1 MAKYKRN
8 LSLKSR
14 VAWTGQLFVLP
25 FYIGFALFLAKPLVE
40 TLYFVF
46 CDVKIDIGGYSAIW
60 NNFAN
65 LKYIF
70 TEDLNF
76 SQNLITSVMDLL
88 WQVPIIVLTSLFI
101 AMIINKKFMG
111 RMFVRAVFFLPVI
124 VVTGTVVLII
134 QQDAAAS
141 SVLSGNVV
149 AGGQIE
155 YSAGLSDLLVK
166 SGLRSEMVTFF
177 TSISDKMFN
186 LLWKTGV
193 QMIIFLAGLQAI
205 SPALF
210 EASSIEG
217 ASAWENFFMITIPM
231 LSPIILV
238 NTVYT
243 VVDSFIDSS
252 NSVMNQVMANSSSL
266 RLNWAATMSW
276 TYFLLVGVVLAVVMG
291 VFAKINKKLS

>member
-1 MAKYKRN
+1 
-8 LSLKSR
+8 
-14 VAWTGQLFVLP
+14 
-25 FYIGFALFLAKPLVE
+25 
-40 TLYFVF
+40 
-46 CDVKIDIGGYSAIW
+46 
-60 NNFAN
+60 
-65 LKYIF
+65 
-70 TEDLNF
+70 
-76 SQNLITSVMDLL
+76 
-88 WQVPIIVLTSLFI
+88 
-101 AMIINKKFMG
+101 
-111 RMFVRAVFFLPVI
+111 
-124 VVTGTVVLII
+124 
-134 QQDAAAS
+134 
-141 SVLSGNVV
+141 
-149 AGGQIE
+149 
-155 YSAGLSDLLVK
+155 
-166 SGLRSEMVTFF
+166 
-177 TSISDKMFN
+177 MFN